1 MKYTLTL
8 LLLIFSVHT
17 YSIKNWLPYINNIS
31 RMEYGGGTQ
40 NWTITRDNNGWIY
53 AANNSGLLQ
62 FDGYSWHLFSNGMII
77 RTAYHDGKDHQA
89 KDEEDVLV
97 LLFHVST
104 RSFTLPWVRA
114 SWEWRSVPSRSR
126 LSSPCRV
133 WGADG
138 HPPGRRRR
146 GCGKCRWP

>member
-1 MKYTLTL
+1 MLSIL
-8 LLLIFSVHT
+8 LRLARGAASLSAADDGVPGSRIEKVEKGPKDHDGEEPVACALQA
-17 YSIKNWLPYINNIS
+17 LPHFGKV
-31 RMEYGGGTQ
+31 E
-40 NWTITRDNNGWIY
+40 
-53 AANNSGLLQ
+53 L
-62 FDGYSWHLFSNGMII
+62 
-77 RTAYHDGKDHQA
+77 AYHDGKDHQA

-114 SWEWRSVPSRSR
+114 FWEWRSVPSRSR